1 MYEDK
6 KLSARVVY
14 TWRSPSIL
22 FGVSA
27 NPIDGRYIGSYGIVD
42 ASVNYEIMPGLTLAF
57 AANNITDK
65 TLNRFVGEP
74 GTYETGIERQHY
86 ANGRTF
92 SLGLRYKFGN

>member
-1 MYEDK
+1 
-6 KLSARVVY
+6 
-14 TWRSPSIL
+14 
-22 FGVSA
+22 
-27 NPIDGRYIGSYGIVD
+27 
-42 ASVNYEIMPGLTLAF
+42 MPGLTLAF